1 MREMCSVCIIRAQRD
16 DDDFLPCSASCFRA
30 AIAAAFQSGMD
41 QMIGGIEQISYDRG
55 QRDERERIRAACIEM
70 KHRDGCACDVIDS
83 LNRIDA
89 APRVS
94 GRQP

>member
-1 MREMCSVCIIRAQRD
+1 
-16 DDDFLPCSASCFRA
+16 
-30 AIAAAFQSGMD
+30 
-41 QMIGGIEQISYDRG
+41 MIGGIEQISYDRG

-70 KHRDGCACDVIDS
+70 KHRDGCACDVIDT